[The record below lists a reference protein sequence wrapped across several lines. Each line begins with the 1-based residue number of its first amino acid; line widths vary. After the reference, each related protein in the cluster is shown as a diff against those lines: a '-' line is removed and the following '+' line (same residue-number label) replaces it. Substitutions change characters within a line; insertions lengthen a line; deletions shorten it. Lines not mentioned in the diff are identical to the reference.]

1 MTNIFF
7 KKWFFWRILGA
18 LFPDEQ
24 NISKIYLLLNHSLEE
39 YPDGQDRKQ
48 QIQKQWNDQL
58 DWFFFYPF
66 MAKNSKVALSP
77 LSLCALKVV
86 SMSAGWKSQQSEW
99 GSKLIKDAEK
109 VSKGIHKWLDQR
121 RTHVNCKHW
130 VEKVLEKQK
139 IMRGCLSFRDSWRKV
154 TVPLRQTMKSG

>member
-1 MTNIFF
+1 MIFLKNSWCTVSWWTKHIKDIFASESLTRGVSWWARQKATNT
-7 KKWFFWRILGA
+7 KAVKWSARLI
-18 LFPDEQ
+18 
-24 NISKIYLLLNHSLEE
+24 
-39 YPDGQDRKQ
+39 
-48 QIQKQWNDQL
+48 
-58 DWFFFYPF
+58 FFYPF

-86 SMSAGWKSQQSEW
+86 SMPAGWKSQQSEW